1 MSSGRLELKVG
12 LFVIVLLGL
21 AAIMS
26 IKFSKTGFGLDD
38 TYPINLH
45 AENAGTVIKNSPVLM
60 SGVKVGYV
68 DEINLKKDAN
78 GTIFVELKVL
88 LYEEFTNVIQEGAV
102 FRIKSSGFLGDQ
114 YIAVFPGATVGKP
127 LSEIL
132 GENDWL
138 ECEAPFDIEE
148 TGQKVGELIEKVDIA
163 VGTIDGFVKKID
175 QGLLSDETV
184 TNLTMT
190 IANFRET
197 SQTVKKMFADNS
209 ASVSQGIENFNTG
222 MTNFNAFSM
231 QLREAMRTN
240 APAVHQSVTNFAAFT
255 ARLQVSAAELGQ
267 LILTNAPVVN
277 KALKNIA
284 AFSEKL
290 DKTTAELQS
299 TISNSRT
306 NITKVIENITAVTK
320 NLKVITENA
329 DKIVAQL
336 ESGKGLAGGL
346 LKNEEMRVQ
355 FQSMI
360 SNLNTTAKGLTN
372 IVNTINARGLFFKPP
387 PEKIVLP
394 PRTTRPK

>member
-38 TYPINLH
+38 TYSITLH

-78 GTIFVELKVL
+78 GTIFVELEL
-88 LYEEFTNVIQEGAV
+88 QLYEEFINVIQEGAV

-114 YIAVFPGATVGKP
+114 YIGVFPGATVGKP

-190 IANFRET
+190 IANFREI
-197 SQTVKKMFADNS
+197 SKTVNKLFTDNS
-209 ASVSQGIENFNTG
+209 
-222 MTNFNAFSM
+222 
-231 QLREAMRTN
+231 
-240 APAVHQSVTNFAAFT
+240 P
-255 ARLQVSAAELGQ
+255 
-267 LILTNAPVVN
+267 
-277 KALKNIA
+277 
-284 AFSEKL
+284 
-290 DKTTAELQS
+290 
-299 TISNSRT
+299 
-306 NITKVIENITAVTK
+306 
-320 NLKVITENA
+320 
-329 DKIVAQL
+329 
-336 ESGKGLAGGL
+336 
-346 LKNEEMRVQ
+346 
-355 FQSMI
+355 
-360 SNLNTTAKGLTN
+360 
-372 IVNTINARGLFFKPP
+372 
-387 PEKIVLP
+387 
-394 PRTTRPK
+394 

>member
-26 IKFSKTGFGLDD
+26 IKFSKTGFGLGD
-38 TYPINLH
+38 TYSITLH
-45 AENAGTVIKNSPVLM
+45 AKNAGTVIKNSPVLM

-68 DEINLKKDAN
+68 DEINLKKDEN

-114 YIAVFPGATVGKP
+114 YIGVFPGATVGKP

-138 ECEAPFDIEE
+138 ECKSPFDIEE
-148 TGQKVGELIEKVDIA
+148 TGQSVSKLLKNVDVAVIA
-163 VGTIDGFVKKID
+163 ITNFVFKID
-175 QGLLSDETV
+175 TELLKPETV
-184 TNLTMT
+184 TNLNET

-197 SQTVKKMFADNS
+197 SQTVKKMFTDNS

-255 ARLQVSAAELGQ
+255 ARLHGSVVELEQ
-267 LILTNAPVVN
+267 LISTNAPVVN

-306 NITKVIENITAVTK
+306 NITKVIENITEATK

-355 FQSMI
+355 FQSLI

-372 IVNTINARGLFFKPP
+372 IVKEINAHGLFYKPK
-387 PEKIVLP
+387 PEKIII
-394 PRTTRPK
+394 PRTTRPR

>member
-1 MSSGRLELKVG
+1 
-12 LFVIVLLGL
+12 
-21 AAIMS
+21 
-26 IKFSKTGFGLDD
+26 
-38 TYPINLH
+38 
-45 AENAGTVIKNSPVLM
+45 
-60 SGVKVGYV
+60 
-68 DEINLKKDAN
+68 
-78 GTIFVELKVL
+78 
-88 LYEEFTNVIQEGAV
+88 
-102 FRIKSSGFLGDQ
+102 
-114 YIAVFPGATVGKP
+114 
-127 LSEIL
+127 
-132 GENDWL
+132 
-138 ECEAPFDIEE
+138 
-148 TGQKVGELIEKVDIA
+148 
-163 VGTIDGFVKKID
+163 
-175 QGLLSDETV
+175 
-184 TNLTMT
+184 
-190 IANFRET
+190 
-197 SQTVKKMFADNS
+197 
-209 ASVSQGIENFNTG
+209 
-222 MTNFNAFSM
+222 M

-255 ARLQVSAAELGQ
+255 ARLHGSAVELEQ
-267 LILTNAPVVN
+267 LISTNAPVVN

-306 NITKVIENITAVTK
+306 NITKVIENITAATK

-336 ESGKGLAGGL
+336 ESGKGLAGGF

-387 PEKIVLP
+387 PEKIVIP